1 MSNSWCPEIFRS
13 IYVDRF
19 NDDQIRFAPCCQA
32 QPTIEPLAT
41 FDFATNQYLTSLRE
55 QIAQGKKP
63 SECESC
69 WKLEHVGQKSRRQ
82 SAIEFFSIKPNT
94 DVVLESIDHSA
105 TWACNSACV
114 MCKPQHS
121 SMWATE
127 LNYNADELYK
137 AGRRFQKANNFL
149 EYLDVTNIKKV
160 HFNGGEPL
168 LNNEQVD
175 LLEKLKINNKLSSTF
190 VSYNTNGTV
199 YPSQKILD
207 LWAETRL
214 VKLFFSLDAIGPAF
228 NYIRWPGDWD
238 QVRDNILR
246 LRDTAPSNVMFGI
259 NATVGAHNLLEI
271 DKMYQWFEENL
282 STNREGDTSD
292 FCWQLANNFPV
303 SALPQQVKNTAIE
316 QLSRFDALTPLTNHV
331 KYTPASSY
339 PWVQTLDTI
348 DRRRRTNWR
357 STLMIGKFDNLL

>member
-1 MSNSWCPEIFRS
+1 MSSSWCPEIFRS

-32 QPTIEPLAT
+32 QPTIESLAT
-41 FDFATNQYLTSLRE
+41 FDFNTNQYLTDLRE
-55 QIAQGKKP
+55 QIAQGKQP
-63 SECESC
+63 SECDSC
-69 WKLEHVGQKSRRQ
+69 WKVERVGQKSRRQ
-82 SAIEFFSIKPNT
+82 SAIEFFSMEPST

-127 LNYNADELYK
+127 LNYSADELYK

-149 EYLDVTNIKKV
+149 EYLDVAHIKKI

-175 LLEKLKINNKLSSTF
+175 LLEKLKDNNKLSSTF

-199 YPSQKILD
+199 YPSKKILD

-214 VKLFFSLDAIGPAF
+214 VKLFFSIDAIGPAF
-228 NYIRWPGDWD
+228 NYIRWPGDWN
-238 QVRDNILR
+238 QVCDNILR

-259 NATVGAHNLLEI
+259 NATVGAYNLLEVN
-271 DKMYQWFEENL
+271 DMYRWFNSNL
-282 STNREGDTSD
+282 LTNREGDPSD
-292 FCWQLANNFPV
+292 FCWQLADNFPV
-303 SALPQQVKNTAIE
+303 SALPKQVKHKAVE
-316 QLSRFDALTPLTNHV
+316 QLSEFNELLPLADHV
-331 KYTPASSY
+331 KYTPDSSY
-339 PWVQTLDTI
+339 QWTQRLDTI
-348 DRRRRTNWR
+348 DQRRGTNWR
-357 STLMIGKFDNLL
+357 AVLEIGKYDY